1 MEVKAFVDR
10 VLAAAKAAGIDPAEV
25 SVSAE
30 EAFKTRVRKGAMEDY
45 QVSDRVNLVL
55 RGRVNGRIGTAST
68 RAFDEESIGMLVR
81 GASLSGRGSEILMR
95 IDRVGRT
102 MTMGQGMCGSL
113 SGSVPTNVGQPTIR
127 VSRLTVGGK

>member
-1 MEVKAFVDR
+1 MELNLEQFAGR
-10 VLAAAKAAGIDPAEV
+10 VFEAAQQAGVAPAELLFV
-25 SVSAE
+25 RTESFA
-30 EAFKTRVRKGAMEDY
+30 ARVRDGKI
-45 QVSDRVNLVL
+45 VSP
-55 RGRVNGRIGTAST
+55 
-68 RAFDEESIGMLVR
+68 VR
-81 GASLSGRGSEILMR
+81 GASLIGRGSEILMR